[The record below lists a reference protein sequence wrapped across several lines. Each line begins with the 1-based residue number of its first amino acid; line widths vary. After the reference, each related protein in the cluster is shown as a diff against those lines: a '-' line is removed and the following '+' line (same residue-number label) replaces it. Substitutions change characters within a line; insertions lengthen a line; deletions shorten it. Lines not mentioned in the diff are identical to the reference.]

1 MDSRKKIVIG
11 CLGGL
16 FVLGLAWKV
25 SADWHFKRTA
35 DQELSLLENELNHKL
50 DLLSK
55 ASAEKVDFLKGLAS
69 EKKWVITELESE
81 LNAMKTSNLKSE
93 KGWRQWQQSLN
104 RVSQVI
110 SDSVVREL
118 SLSVAKLGI
127 PLWQR
132 KLEVEDKKLETL
144 ILDYELMIRERK
156 QKIVKLKSKRS
167 FFQVA
172 AEKEFP
178 SSPLY
183 QEMLERKLAKAIS
196 I

>member
-1 MDSRKKIVIG
+1 MDALKKIVIG

-25 SADWHFKRTA
+25 FADWHFKKNA
-35 DQELSLLENELNHKL
+35 DQEISLLEKELNDKL
-50 DLLSK
+50 ALLSK
-55 ASAEKVDFLKGLAS
+55 ASAEKADFLKALAS
-69 EKKWVITELESE
+69 EKKWVIAELELE
-81 LNAMKTSNLKSE
+81 LTAMKTSDLKSE
-93 KGWRQWQQSLN
+93 KGWRQWQLALN

-183 QEMLERKLAKAIS
+183 QEMLARKLANTIS